1 MIMNLLKWI
10 SDKFTHTNNRLIH
23 TEYELMGAKDKISQ
37 IVEDYIEAKDTDYAI
52 MLSGQWGSGKT
63 YYVHNN
69 LSHIIE
75 SIQYEDDDNTEENE
89 VKHFKPV
96 YVSLYGVSSADDFYS
111 RVFSAINSWTNNKVV
126 SLIGWGLRHATEYFG
141 ITADK
146 KDLKIITNVS
156 QKDVLIFDD
165 FERISSN
172 SILFKEVLGLI
183 NTYSE
188 NNNLKVIVVCN
199 EDEIPESDY
208 KKYKEKSVRF
218 TYHFEAE
225 VKKVYDVLANNQ
237 DKEITTYLK
246 TFKPLIISLFNI
258 GGKKNLRTLK
268 FFIDSMSKIYSLI
281 PTDLKYHDWVVRRLT
296 IALLIY
302 SMEYKRGDNQLEDIK
317 QLKSQYEIDF
327 CFWDN
332 QGVNDKHKDQSY
344 AEKVKERYGSV
355 FIKEM
360 GHYPYLVDYITNGY
374 LDADKLK
381 STINEL
387 ENLFEQNED
396 TPQGKAYQRLL
407 KMTSLEDQEVLSII
421 KEVLGYVSSN
431 SYNLYQLLNVYSV
444 LLKYDHYH
452 INNFTISEDINDL
465 FIKSMDCVGKDHKY
479 DVRFVYD
486 TPIWDSS
493 NPQSKA
499 YLSYKKLK
507 DYAIA
512 INKSK
517 GEQEHAEVL
526 KQFLSV
532 IESGNIEDLRKYRET
547 PDKIISI
554 SDIDWHKIV
563 DVLINGSNQVACE
576 LSQCMIFLLPSY
588 SKIRQEDRK
597 VFKDVFVHSL
607 DEYVKYKDFR
617 IRNMYI
623 IELWKHV
630 NRIIKEV
637 QSY

>member
-1 MIMNLLKWI
+1 
-10 SDKFTHTNNRLIH
+10 
-23 TEYELMGAKDKISQ
+23 
-37 IVEDYIEAKDTDYAI
+37 
-52 MLSGQWGSGKT
+52 
-63 YYVHNN
+63 
-69 LSHIIE
+69 
-75 SIQYEDDDNTEENE
+75 
-89 VKHFKPV
+89 
-96 YVSLYGVSSADDFYS
+96 
-111 RVFSAINSWTNNKVV
+111 
-126 SLIGWGLRHATEYFG
+126 
-141 ITADK
+141 
-146 KDLKIITNVS
+146 
-156 QKDVLIFDD
+156 
-165 FERISSN
+165 
-172 SILFKEVLGLI
+172 
-183 NTYSE
+183 
-188 NNNLKVIVVCN
+188 
-199 EDEIPESDY
+199 
-208 KKYKEKSVRF
+208 
-218 TYHFEAE
+218 
-225 VKKVYDVLANNQ
+225 
-237 DKEITTYLK
+237 
-246 TFKPLIISLFNI
+246 
-258 GGKKNLRTLK
+258 
-268 FFIDSMSKIYSLI
+268 
-281 PTDLKYHDWVVRRLT
+281 
-296 IALLIY
+296 
-302 SMEYKRGDNQLEDIK
+302 
-317 QLKSQYEIDF
+317 
-327 CFWDN
+327 
-332 QGVNDKHKDQSY
+332 
-344 AEKVKERYGSV
+344 
-355 FIKEM
+355 M

-617 IRNMYI
+617 IRNMYL